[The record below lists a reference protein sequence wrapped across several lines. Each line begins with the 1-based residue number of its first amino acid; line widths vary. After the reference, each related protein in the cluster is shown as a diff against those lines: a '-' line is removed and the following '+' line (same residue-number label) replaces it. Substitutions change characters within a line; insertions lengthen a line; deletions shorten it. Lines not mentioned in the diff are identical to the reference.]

1 VGEFDTILVKGL
13 VVGFLLAAPIGPI
26 ALLCVQRTLTMSR
39 LAGFLS
45 GLGAATADAVYGCIA
60 ALGLTLISKLLTE
73 HRNWLQ
79 VVGGAF
85 LCIVG
90 VRTFFAKVVERKA
103 APRWPGLVGAFFS
116 ALFLTLTNPMTF
128 VAFAAIFASV
138 GLSSVRDN
146 RVDIGAL
153 VAGVFLGSAL
163 WWTILIGSAH
173 AFRSKMTMERLGK
186 LNRVA
191 GVIVFGVGLTYL
203 ILPRR

>member
-1 VGEFDTILVKGL
+1 MGEFDTILIKGL
-13 VVGFLLAAPIGPI
+13 VVGFLLAAPVGPI
-26 ALLCVQRTLTMSR
+26 AVLCVQRTLTRSR
-39 LAGFLS
+39 LTGLFS
-45 GLGAATADAVYGCIA
+45 GLGAAVADAVYGCIA

-90 VRTFFAKVVERKA
+90 VRTFLSKVVERKA
-103 APRWPGLVGAFFS
+103 APRWPGLIGAFFS

-138 GLSSVRDN
+138 GLGSVRDN

-153 VAGVFLGSAL
+153 VVGVFLGSAL
-163 WWTILIGSAH
+163 WWLILVVSAY
-173 AFRSKMTMERLGK
+173 AFRAKMTIERLAK
-186 LNRVA
+186 MNRVA

-203 ILPRR
+203 LLPRR

>member
-1 VGEFDTILVKGL
+1 MADFDTIFVKGL
-13 VVGFLLAAPIGPI
+13 IVGFLLAAPVGPI
-26 ALLCVQRTLTMSR
+26 AVLCVQRTLTQSR
-39 LAGFLS
+39 LSGFLS
-45 GLGAATADAVYGCIA
+45 GLGAATADAIYGCVA
-60 ALGLTLISKLLTE
+60 ALGLTLISTLLLE

-103 APRWPGLVGAFFS
+103 APKWPGLVGSFFS

-138 GLSSVRDN
+138 GLGGLRDKKI
-146 RVDIGAL
+146 DIGAL

-173 AFRSKMTMERLGK
+173 AFRSKMTIDRLAK
-186 LNRVA
+186 LNKVA
-191 GVIVFGVGLTYL
+191 GVIVTLVGLTYL
-203 ILPRR
+203 LLPRR

>member
-1 VGEFDTILVKGL
+1 MAEFDTILIKGL
-13 VVGFLLAAPIGPI
+13 VVGFLLAAPVGPI
-26 ALLCVQRTLTMSR
+26 AVLCVQRTLTSSR
-39 LAGFLS
+39 MTGFLS
-45 GLGAATADAVYGCIA
+45 GLGAAVADAVYGCIA

-90 VRTFFAKVVERKA
+90 VRTFFSKVVERKS
-103 APRWPGLVGAFFS
+103 PPKWPGLIGAFFS

-138 GLSSVRDN
+138 GLGSVRDN

-153 VAGVFLGSAL
+153 VIGVFLGSAL
-163 WWTILIGSAH
+163 WWIILVAVAH
-173 AFRSKMTMERLGK
+173 AFRSKMTIERLAK
-186 LNRVA
+186 MNRVA

-203 ILPRR
+203 LLPRR

>member
-1 VGEFDTILVKGL
+1 MAEFDTILIKGL
-13 VVGFLLAAPIGPI
+13 VVGFLLAAPVGPI
-26 ALLCVQRTLTMSR
+26 AVLCVHRTLTMSR
-39 LAGFLS
+39 LAGFFS
-45 GLGAATADAVYGCIA
+45 GLGAAAADAVYGGIA

-90 VRTFFAKVVERKA
+90 VRTFFAKIVERKG

-116 ALFLTLTNPMTF
+116 ALLLTLTNPMTF

-138 GLSSVRDN
+138 GLGSVCDN

-153 VAGVFLGSAL
+153 VTGVFLGSAL
-163 WWTILIGSAH
+163 WWTILVGSAH
-173 AFRSKMTMERLGK
+173 ALRAKMTIERLGK
-186 LNRVA
+186 LNRMA
-191 GVIVFGVGLTYL
+191 GVIVFCVGLTYL
-203 ILPRR
+203 LLPRR

>member
-1 VGEFDTILVKGL
+1 VAEFDTILVKGL
-13 VVGFLLAAPIGPI
+13 VVGFLLAAPVGPI
-26 ALLCVQRTLTMSR
+26 AVLCVQRTLTKSR
-39 LAGFLS
+39 MAGFLS

-60 ALGLTLISKLLTE
+60 ALGLTLISQLLTE

-103 APRWPGLVGAFFS
+103 PPKWPGLIGAFFS

-128 VAFAAIFASV
+128 VAFAAVFASV
-138 GLSSVRDN
+138 GLGSVSDN

-153 VAGVFLGSAL
+153 VTGVFLGSAL
-163 WWTILIGSAH
+163 WWIILVGSAH
-173 AFRSKMTMERLGK
+173 AFRAKMTIERLGK
-186 LNRVA
+186 LNRIA

-203 ILPRR
+203 LLPRR

>member
-1 VGEFDTILVKGL
+1 VGEFDTIFVKGL
-13 VVGFLLAAPIGPI
+13 VVGFLLAAPVGPI
-26 ALLCVQRTLTMSR
+26 AVLCVHRTLTMSR

-45 GLGAATADAVYGCIA
+45 GLGAATADAIYGCIA
-60 ALGLTLISKLLTE
+60 ALGLTLISTLLTE

-90 VRTFFAKVVERKA
+90 VRTFFTKVVERKS
-103 APRWPGLVGAFFS
+103 APRWPGLIGAFFS
-116 ALFLTLTNPMTF
+116 ALLLTLTNPMTF

-138 GLSSVRDN
+138 GLGSVSDN
-146 RVDIGAL
+146 RIDIGAL

-163 WWTILIGSAH
+163 WWTLLVGCAH
-173 AFRSKMTMERLGK
+173 AFRAKMTIERLGK

-203 ILPRR
+203 LLPRR

>member
-1 VGEFDTILVKGL
+1 MAEFDTILVKGL
-13 VVGFLLAAPIGPI
+13 VVGFLLAAPVGPI
-26 ALLCVQRTLTMSR
+26 AVLCVHRTLSQSWLT
-39 LAGFLS
+39 GFLS
-45 GLGAATADAVYGCIA
+45 GLGAAVADAIYGCVA
-60 ALGLTLISKLLTE
+60 ALGLTLVSSPLVE

-90 VRTFFAKVVERKA
+90 VRTYLSKAVERRP
-103 APRWPGLVGAFFS
+103 APKWPGQVGALFS

-138 GLSSVRDN
+138 GLGSVRDS

-163 WWTILIGSAH
+163 WWTILVGFTH
-173 AFRSKMTMERLGK
+173 AFRTKMTLERLGK
-186 LNRVA
+186 LNKVA
-191 GVIVFGVGLTYL
+191 GVIVTIVGLTYL
-203 ILPRR
+203 LLPRR

>member
-1 VGEFDTILVKGL
+1 VAEFDTILVKGL
-13 VVGFLLAAPIGPI
+13 IVGFLLAAPVGPI
-26 ALLCVQRTLTMSR
+26 AVLCVHRTLSVSR
-39 LAGFLS
+39 LTGFLS
-45 GLGAATADAVYGCIA
+45 GLGAAAADAVYGCIA

-90 VRTFFAKVVERKA
+90 VRTFFAKVVERRA

-128 VAFAAIFASV
+128 VAFAAVFASV
-138 GLSSVRDN
+138 GLGSVRDN
-146 RVDIGAL
+146 RIDIGAL

-163 WWTILIGSAH
+163 WWTILVGSAH
-173 AFRSKMTMERLGK
+173 AFRAKMTIERLGK
-186 LNRVA
+186 MNRVA
-191 GVIVFGVGLTYL
+191 GVIVFCVGLTYL
-203 ILPRR
+203 LLPRR

>member
-1 VGEFDTILVKGL
+1 MAEFDTILVKGL

-26 ALLCVQRTLTMSR
+26 AVLCVQRTLSQSR
-39 LAGFLS
+39 LTGFLS
-45 GLGAATADAVYGCIA
+45 GLGAAMADAIYGCIA
-60 ALGLTLISKLLTE
+60 ALGLTLISKLLIE

-90 VRTFFAKVVERKA
+90 VRTFFSKAAERKP
-103 APRWPGLVGAFFS
+103 APKWPGLLGAFFS

-138 GLSSVRDN
+138 GLGSVRDN
-146 RVDIGAL
+146 KVDIGAL

-163 WWTILIGSAH
+163 WWTVLIGSAH
-173 AFRSKMTMERLGK
+173 AFRSKMTLDRLGR
-186 LNRVA
+186 LNKVA
-191 GVIVFGVGLTYL
+191 GVVVTLVGLTYL
-203 ILPRR
+203 LLPRR

>member
-1 VGEFDTILVKGL
+1 MAEFDTILVKGL
-13 VVGFLLAAPIGPI
+13 IVGFLLAAPVGPI
-26 ALLCVQRTLTMSR
+26 AVLCVHRTLSQSR
-39 LAGFLS
+39 LTGFLS
-45 GLGAATADAVYGCIA
+45 GLGAAVADAIYGCVA
-60 ALGLTLISKLLTE
+60 ALGLTLISKLLVE

-90 VRTFFAKVVERKA
+90 VRTFFAKAIERRA
-103 APRWPGLVGAFFS
+103 APKWPGLIGAFFS

-128 VAFAAIFASV
+128 VAFAAVFASV
-138 GLSSVRDN
+138 GLGSVRDS

-163 WWTILIGSAH
+163 WWTVLIASTH
-173 AFRSKMTMERLGK
+173 AFRSKMTIDRLGR

-191 GVIVFGVGLTYL
+191 GVIVTLVGLTYL
-203 ILPRR
+203 LLPRR